1 MTAPLRDVPQEG
13 IELIKSF
20 EGIPDGDP
28 SSVNLDA
35 YLDPV
40 GIWTIG
46 WGHAIT
52 YQGQFLRGPQNKGI
66 ARALY
71 PGGITIEQAEMLLRG
86 ELVNF
91 ARDVLRLAKVPLD
104 DGQFA
109 ALVSFAF
116 NCGSGNLASST
127 LLRKLNQGDYA
138 GAADQ
143 FLAWNKSR
151 KNGVLVELPGLTR
164 RRRAERALFLGED
177 WRAASAVR
185 IRGEL
190 PADRTMAPERPEPPP
205 DQDDG
210 SLAAAETAKKPRRA
224 PKAAA
229 PAAAAA
235 ATNAPARS
243 AVAVPTGRTGA
254 VDQKAAAV
262 KPAAAGKKAPAGKNA
277 AATGKKASAGESA
290 AATGKKAGTKPAA
303 AAKKPAK
310 KAPLG
315 ATQQPAKPR
324 ARTTTPKAP
333 PKAPPAKRPAPRTK
347 R

>member
-1 MTAPLRDVPQEG
+1 MPAPLRDVPQEG

-46 WGHAIT
+46 WSHAIT
-52 YQGQFLRGPQNKGI
+52 YQGVFLRGPQNKGI

-127 LLRKLNQGDYA
+127 LLRKLNQGDHA

-143 FLAWNKSR
+143 FLVWNKAR
-151 KNGVLVELPGLTR
+151 RNGVLVELPGLTR

-177 WRAASAVR
+177 WRAASVLR
-185 IRGEL
+185 TRGTL
-190 PADRTMAPERPEPPP
+190 PAARTMAPERPEPPP

-210 SLAAAETAKKPRRA
+210 SLAAAEAAKKPRRA
-224 PKAAA
+224 PKAASKTPAVAATEPASA
-229 PAAAAA
+229 PAKM
-235 ATNAPARS
+235 P
-243 AVAVPTGRTGA
+243 
-254 VDQKAAAV
+254 
-262 KPAAAGKKAPAGKNA
+262 
-277 AATGKKASAGESA
+277 
-290 AATGKKAGTKPAA
+290 
-303 AAKKPAK
+303 AKKPAK
-310 KAPLG
+310 ETARKPAGKAVEMAVERAPAGAAKAP
-315 ATQQPAKPR
+315 ARPR

-333 PKAPPAKRPAPRTK
+333 PKTRPAKRPVPRTK